1 MDSRRLAQSAL
12 GLLLAATV
20 AWADRP
26 DTPPAPPD
34 AGKQLPQIDVHA
46 RKMLRRSLDS
56 YLYKVTH
63 GSVAIDDDPLVQWT
77 TPICPLVTG
86 LPHDLG
92 QGLFDDFTQVI
103 DSLDRPRGR
112 EGCKPNFI
120 IIVMSRPEERL
131 RDWWHHHPA
140 AFSYTES
147 GTDKFLHS
155 TGAVRVWYNKG
166 NVDFDGAGAMDGDMV
181 LGAIFR
187 GVPSFQSHGNGLN
200 PRASYFVVPKLQNVI
215 VVVDLEK
222 IVGFAIAPLAE
233 YIAMAGLTKVDLDVS
248 YGQMPTILR
257 LFSADEKDRPVALSS
272 WDRSFLKAVY
282 ATDQFSRMQRVAVVD
297 HMLADLSARAAL
309 PEP

>member
-1 MDSRRLAQSAL
+1 MDSRRLTKCAL
-12 GLLLAATV
+12 GLLLAATI
-20 AWADRP
+20 ARAQSTG
-26 DTPPAPPD
+26 TPPAPLD
-34 AGKQLPQIDVHA
+34 EGKQLPQIDVHA
-46 RKMLRRSLDS
+46 RRMLQRSLDS

-63 GSVAIDDDPLVQWT
+63 GSVAIDDDPLVQWS

-92 QGLFDDFTQVI
+92 QGLFDHFTQVI

-120 IIVMSRPEERL
+120 IIVMSHPEERL
-131 RDWWHHHPA
+131 RDWWHRHPT
-140 AFSYTES
+140 AFSYYEAC
-147 GTDKFLHS
+147 TDKFLH
-155 TGAVRVWYNKG
+155 TTDAVRVWYNKG
-166 NVDFDGAGAMDGDMV
+166 NVDFDGAGAMDSDMV
-181 LGAIFR
+181 LDGIFR
-187 GVPSFQSHGNGLN
+187 GVPSFKTHSNGLN
-200 PRASYFVVPKLQNVI
+200 PRTNYVVVPKLHNVI

-257 LFSADEKDRPVALSS
+257 LFSADEKDRPEGLSS

-282 ATDQFSRMQRVAVVD
+282 ATDQFSRMQRVAVVN
-297 HMLADLSARAAL
+297 HMLADLSARAEL
-309 PEP
+309 QGP